1 MNFLTIYCRSPG
13 GDTAAALSRMAF
25 YTIYI
30 QSPWG
35 DSATALAE
43 FALREWGAVH
53 GALMLAVFL
62 QCLQST
68 ASARRLLSAAVCC
81 CACTCVSV
89 SWYIYDIDE
98 KLMLIAREGTTY

>member
-1 MNFLTIYCRSPG
+1 VNFLTIYCRSPG

-43 FALREWGAVH
+43 FALREWSAVH

-62 QCLQST
+62 QCLLRQ
-68 ASARRLLSAAVCC
+68 LVVCC
-81 CACTCVSV
+81 QQLSV
-89 SWYIYDIDE
+89 VVRAHVCLFLGIFMI
-98 KLMLIAREGTTY
+98 